1 MESSRRDL
9 LKLGAAI
16 TGMTAAMAAGVNI
29 LHAADATG
37 ERRGDM
43 IYRKLG
49 RTGESV
55 SLVGLGGFHIGSVDD
70 EAEAIKIIRTAIDRG
85 ITFMDNCWDYHD
97 GKSEIVM
104 GKALR
109 DGGYRDK
116 VFLMTKTD
124 GRDKKTCAKQL
135 DECLQRLGT
144 DRIDLVQHH
153 EIIRFEDPE
162 KIYRDGGA
170 NEALLDAQK
179 AGKIRFI
186 GFTGHKDPKM
196 HLNMLETARKHGHR
210 PDTVQMPLN
219 ILDAHYKSFEKL
231 VLPELVKDEIGVLA
245 MKTLGSGYV
254 LKTNKASAIECL
266 HYAMNLPTSVVITG
280 IDSMKILDQA
290 IEAVKTFKPLTADQI
305 TALLERTKDVAADG
319 KFEPFKTTKMFDG
332 TANNPHWL
340 G

>member
-16 TGMTAAMAAGVNI
+16 TGVTAAMAAGLNI
-29 LHAADATG
+29 LHAAQAPD
-37 ERRGDM
+37 EKRGDM

-49 RTGESV
+49 RTGETA
-55 SLVGLGGFHIGSVDD
+55 SLIGLGGFHIGSVED
-70 EAEAIKIIRTAIDRG
+70 EGEAIKIMRSAIDRG
-85 ITFMDNCWDYHD
+85 INFMDNCWDYHD
-97 GKSEIVM
+97 GKSEVVM

-109 DGGYRDK
+109 DGYREK

-135 DECLQRLGT
+135 DECLQRLQT

-162 KIYRDGGA
+162 KIYREGGA
-170 NEALLDAQK
+170 NEALLEAQK

-196 HLNMLETARKHGHR
+196 HLNMLENGKKHGHR

-219 ILDAHYKSFEKL
+219 VLDAHYKSFEKL
-231 VLPELVKDEIGVLA
+231 VLPELVKEEIGVLA

-254 LKTNKASAIECL
+254 LKSGKASAIECL

-280 IDSMKILDQA
+280 MESMERLDQA
-290 IEAVKTFKPLTADQI
+290 LEAVKTFKPMTQDQVA
-305 TALLERTKDVAADG
+305 ALLEKTKDVAAGG
-319 KFEPFKTTKMFDG
+319 KYEPFKETRMFDG
-332 TANNPHWL
+332 TANNPHWM